1 VTQSSDTFWVHA
13 SSTCVR
19 AQAFLQSSNTGSG
32 ASLRP
37 KVCETIRAHS
47 FGREGRR
54 HALLIH
60 SLGQNQHALGTKFPI
75 RVILSDLG
83 GIYSSTTTFP
93 MDVSSATYGASF
105 SVTTTLHRSNRY
117 QPRNCFPATEAVEFG
132 DRQRKSGL
140 ARMDLVGWVGEE
152 LAGARNNGSGMLS
165 LGKGKGTLHCSTL
178 VVSRCRAPP
187 SLPLPPAR
195 YEVERRFT
203 QNPPKWL
210 RRKKCS
216 QDE

>member
-1 VTQSSDTFWVHA
+1 
-13 SSTCVR
+13 
-19 AQAFLQSSNTGSG
+19 
-32 ASLRP
+32 
-37 KVCETIRAHS
+37 
-47 FGREGRR
+47 
-54 HALLIH
+54 
-60 SLGQNQHALGTKFPI
+60 
-75 RVILSDLG
+75 
-83 GIYSSTTTFP
+83 
-93 MDVSSATYGASF
+93 
-105 SVTTTLHRSNRY
+105 
-117 QPRNCFPATEAVEFG
+117 
-132 DRQRKSGL
+132 
-140 ARMDLVGWVGEE
+140 MDLVGWVGEE